1 MRADLIVATGISV
14 ELRNDIVNNPFRG
27 RNRFVCDFKPGI
39 FFCGGGKKGGAVFGV
54 ESC

>member
-1 MRADLIVATGISV
+1 MRANLIVATGISV
-14 ELRNDIVNNPFRG
+14 ELWNDIVNNPSRR
-27 RNRFVCDFKPGI
+27 RNRLVRDREPGI